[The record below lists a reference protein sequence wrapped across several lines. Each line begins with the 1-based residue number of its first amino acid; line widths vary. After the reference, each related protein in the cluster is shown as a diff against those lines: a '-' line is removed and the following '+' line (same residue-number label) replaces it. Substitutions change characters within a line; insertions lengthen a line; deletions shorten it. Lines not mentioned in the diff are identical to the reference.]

1 MIITTTPSIE
11 GHPIKEYIGI
21 VSAEAIIGANCI
33 RDMFASIRDVFGG
46 RSGSYEEVMLEGK
59 ENAIDELQQRAEA
72 WGANAIVG
80 VHLSYEAVGKGNSM
94 FMVVAVGTAVII

>member
-11 GHPIKEYIGI
+11 GHPIKESIGI
-21 VSAEAIIGANCI
+21 VSAE
-33 RDMFASIRDVFGG
+33 DMFASIRDVFGG

-80 VHLSYEAVGKGNSM
+80 VHLSYEAVGQGNSM